1 MRLREISTPKSALKD
16 AIKNA
21 DAIEAETIKA
31 NNKNS
36 QSSSLPE
43 VVKAAA
49 CEKSRVRFSF
59 SPVRFERQECANY

>member
-1 MRLREISTPKSALKD
+1 MRLREFSALKSASKD
-16 AIKNA
+16 A
-21 DAIEAETIKA
+21 DAIEAETEAETIKA